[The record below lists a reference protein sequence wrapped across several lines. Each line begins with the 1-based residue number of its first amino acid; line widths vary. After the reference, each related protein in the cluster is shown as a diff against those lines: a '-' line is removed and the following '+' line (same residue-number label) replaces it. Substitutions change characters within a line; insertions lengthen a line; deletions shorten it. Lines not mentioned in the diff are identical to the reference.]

1 MYFRYFWIIY
11 PWERAWPFIWTNLNP
26 NHPRILCVK
35 CGWSWLS
42 GSGEEYF
49 LITSKYFRYFR
60 NHLFLERTWSFIWT
74 NLNSHHPR
82 KLCAR
87 FGWNWH
93 SGSGDNENVK
103 RWQTDGQTTD
113 DRRSEKLSWAF
124 SSDKLKGKHIPI
136 PNEDIKRFL
145 LISNL
150 HSQESWISQW
160 YAMFRQKFLSAVLTC
175 NLTCFHFSMHGC
187 FWFGM

>member
-1 MYFRYFWIIY
+1 MWLKLAQWFWRRIFFNYVKI
-11 PWERAWPFIWTNLNP
+11 FSLLSKSSLFGKDVVLHLNKLEFP
-26 NHPRILCVK
+26 SPKEAVCQVWLKLAQWFWRQWK
-35 CGWSWLS
+35 CETL
-42 GSGEEYF
+42 
-49 LITSKYFRYFR
+49 
-60 NHLFLERTWSFIWT
+60 
-74 NLNSHHPR
+74 
-82 KLCAR
+82 
-87 FGWNWH
+87 
-93 SGSGDNENVK
+93 
-103 RWQTDGQTTD
+103 TDRRTD
-113 DRRSEKLSWAF
+113 DGRQAIRKAQLSF
-124 SSDKLKGKHIPI
+124 SWDKLKGKHIPI